1 METLLIQLVHDY
13 EEKLKK
19 LKNNEE
25 KAALEGVI
33 ADLKH
38 LVYVCNP
45 SATLKF
51 RK

>member
-13 EEKLKK
+13 EEKFDK

-25 KAALEGVI
+25 KAALGAVI
-33 ADLKH
+33 SDLKR